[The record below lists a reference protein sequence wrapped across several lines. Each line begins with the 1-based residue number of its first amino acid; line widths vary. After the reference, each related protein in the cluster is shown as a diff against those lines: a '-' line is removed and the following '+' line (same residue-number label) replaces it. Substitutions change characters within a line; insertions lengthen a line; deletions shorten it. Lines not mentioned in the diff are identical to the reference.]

1 MSDYKTF
8 SNEELGKTGA
18 VFSISWLDVCYKVKT
33 SDGLKQLLFNV
44 NGHVEPG
51 STLAIMG
58 PSGSGKTTLLNILA
72 DRVSTGEIT
81 GEVLVDGSPRG
92 SVSCLSNFFQK
103 KNVHTASSR
112 LKSHFNGTKKKLISD
127 LSLMLI
133 PL

>member
-18 VFSISWLDVCYKVKT
+18 SFSISWLDVCYKVKT
-33 SDGLKQLLFNV
+33 GEGMKQLLFNI

-72 DRVSTGEIT
+72 DRVSTGQIE
-81 GEVLVDGSPRG
+81 GEVLVDGAPRG
-92 SVSCLSNFFQK
+92 SVRKHYKGN
-103 KNVHTASSR
+103 
-112 LKSHFNGTKKKLISD
+112 
-127 LSLMLI
+127 
-133 PL
+133 